1 MPVEDAWQRQGLG
14 TALTERLLRQA
25 QHADVPCVHAD
36 VLADNAAML
45 RVLRRTGDVVRRT
58 EWGVASLTLPTAAGG
73 LAQVEWGAR
82 AEVHP
87 SRWMCNSRA

>member
-1 MPVEDAWQRQGLG
+1 MAAGRLRQIRTAAPQDDRPVHAHHGGQEVHLAVPVEDAWQRQGLG

-58 EWGVASLTLPTAAGG
+58 E
-73 LAQVEWGAR
+73 
-82 AEVHP
+82 
-87 SRWMCNSRA
+87 